1 MEVDQVT
8 VHKPLCSYQG
18 LEFSLNK
25 YSSGCCEPLVNFQS
39 S

>member
-8 VHKPLCSYQG
+8 VHKPFCSYQG

-25 YSSGCCEPLVNFQS
+25 YSSDHCESLVNFQS